1 MIYITFQFFSF
12 LDAILGTD
20 SVSGGSSCI
29 QAIFTLTES
38 VRLGD
43 QSDVEV
49 DKEGGIQDDCSHD
62 VRSLVRF
69 TDKDTQ
75 WVRSRE
81 AAPPTLITW
90 SLRCLR
96 GLEPSA
102 GTQQMI
108 TLRLRRWPQT
118 EHRETQASL
127 VFLWGLW
134 QLTIYVIFMAFEY
147 ICVF

>member
-29 QAIFTLTES
+29 QAIFTLIES

-49 DKEGGIQDDCSHD
+49 DKEGGIQDDSSHD
-62 VRSLVRF
+62 VRSLGRF
-69 TDKDTQ
+69 TDKNTQ

-108 TLRLRRWPQT
+108 TLRLRRWPQAG
-118 EHRETQASL
+118 HRDSTSL
-127 VFLWGLW
+127 VFLWGLR